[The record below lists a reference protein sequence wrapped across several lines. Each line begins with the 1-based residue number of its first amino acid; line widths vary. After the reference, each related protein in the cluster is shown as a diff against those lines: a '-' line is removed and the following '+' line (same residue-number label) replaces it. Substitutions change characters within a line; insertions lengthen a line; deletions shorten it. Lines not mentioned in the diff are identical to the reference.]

1 MRKPKAEVG
10 GAWRLE
16 HGDASVAGR
25 GAGWQRLMLVGLL
38 FAVPLAVMAQEKK
51 PQDDDESKRRLIRKA
66 RGESAD
72 DVMVRIIDGMARA
85 GRRLGESFDAGD
97 ATQQLQRQILK
108 DLDVA
113 IRQAQR
119 NMRVRRSSAEG
130 QGERRT
136 EGATTDQPPDK
147 GAQGKSGDEPSDSDT
162 SGAGGG
168 KVEVGLRGA
177 LREARRQWGHLPPR
191 DRDQILQAVDEDIH
205 DKYRE
210 QIERYYE
217 LLADPNYDQ

>member
-1 MRKPKAEVG
+1 MKKPRAEVD
-10 GAWRLE
+10 GAGRLQQ
-16 HGDASVAGR
+16 GDASVAGR

-38 FAVPLAVMAQEKK
+38 FGVPLAVVAQEQK
-51 PQDDDESKRRLIRKA
+51 PQDDDESKKRLIRKT
-66 RGESAD
+66 RGKSAD
-72 DVMVRIIDGMARA
+72 DVMVRIIDGMTRA
-85 GRRLGESFDAGD
+85 GQRLGESFDAGD

-119 NMRVRRSSAEG
+119 NMRVRRSSASG

-136 EGATTDQPPDK
+136 EGATTDQQPDK

-162 SGAGGG
+162 AGSGGG
-168 KVEVGLRGA
+168 KVEVGLRGT

-191 DRDQILQAVDEDIH
+191 DRDEILQAVDEDIQ